1 MDVDIYQDSWKVRL
15 IGGNSGKSKLV
26 GVVRDTNKKFSL
38 TIIKTRNRANSQP
51 RRFLNKYDIV

>member
-15 IGGNSGKSKLV
+15 IGGSSGESKLV
-26 GVVRDTNKKFSL
+26 GVVRDANKKFSL
-38 TIIKTRNRANSQP
+38 TIIRARNGANSQP